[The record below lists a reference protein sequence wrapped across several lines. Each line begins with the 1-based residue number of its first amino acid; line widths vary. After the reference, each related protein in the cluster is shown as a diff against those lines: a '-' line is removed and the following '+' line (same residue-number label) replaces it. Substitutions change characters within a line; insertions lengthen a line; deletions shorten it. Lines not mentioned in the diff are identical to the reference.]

1 MEPLSQAG
9 IRRCFVNC
17 SQGEAKRLT
26 LPGRLDDENWAE
38 LDFLA
43 WVDPRATHNAYLVV
57 PHGGEVVGLSLRS
70 ATPPKGRVRSGMCA
84 LCLTTHAAA
93 DIRLF
98 SARKAGAAGKDGNTL
113 GIYACGD
120 LACCQYVRAQRKP
133 SIPQPSESLT
143 REERIDRLRTKVG
156 TFVDQVL
163 GG

>member
-1 MEPLSQAG
+1 MRPLTQAE
-9 IRRCFVNC
+9 IRRSFVNC

-26 LPGRLDDENWAE
+26 MPSGLDNENWTD

-43 WVDPRATHNAYLVV
+43 WVDPRAANNAYLVV
-57 PHGGEVVGLSLRS
+57 PYGDDVVGLSLRA
-70 ATPPKGRVRSGMCA
+70 ATPPKGRLRSGMCA

-98 SARKAGAAGKDGNTL
+98 SARKAGPAGKDGNTL

-120 LACCQYVRAQRKP
+120 LACCQYVRAKRKP

-143 REERIDRLRTKVG
+143 QEERIDRLRTKVG
-156 TFVDQVL
+156 VFVDQVL
-163 GG
+163 DG